1 MPFSSCVHRRV
12 VEGIGVGSAGCVVD
26 VDVHGQWVMLWVA
39 TMYLLL
45 SVADMV
51 SLVCRSVSA

>member
-1 MPFSSCVHRRV
+1 MCIGGLI

-39 TMYLLL
+39 AMYLLL
-45 SVADMV
+45 SVAEMV